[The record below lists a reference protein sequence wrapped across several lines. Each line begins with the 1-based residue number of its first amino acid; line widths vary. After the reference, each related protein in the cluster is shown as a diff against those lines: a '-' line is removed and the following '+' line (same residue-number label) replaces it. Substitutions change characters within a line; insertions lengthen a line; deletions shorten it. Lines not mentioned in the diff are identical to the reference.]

1 MSNLEIDS
9 TDVYRVSG
17 SLSLHRLMMLSSLDC
32 PELKEA
38 PFAPATPAAIV
49 QSEDDDLFSIIR
61 KQDVV
66 LHHPFESFQPVVD
79 FLQKAAVDPN
89 VLAIKTVLYRVG
101 RNSPVVEALL
111 EAVEYG
117 KQVAVLVE
125 LKARFDEESNIE
137 WARALEKVGAHVVYG
152 LVGLKCHCKVAM
164 VVRRED
170 DGRTMRRYLHF
181 SSGNYNSFTAHLYT
195 DIGMFTTDETLAD
208 DVTDLFNV
216 LTGYSRKSDYKELL
230 VSPVNLRVR
239 FEAMIDREIAHH
251 QKDKNGH
258 LIFKMNALTDPP
270 IVRALYRASQAG
282 VKVEL
287 LVRGNCVLRP
297 GLPGV
302 SENIT
307 VTSIVGRFLEHSRLY
322 YFHNGGDDEIYSG
335 SADLAPRNLNHRVEV
350 LYPVK
355 NRKIVQRLKNEV
367 LATYQGDNAKA
378 RRMHS
383 DGTYTRVEIQ
393 ETAKRMS
400 AQESLLRKSRDQSGS
415 S

>member
-1 MSNLEIDS
+1 
-9 TDVYRVSG
+9 
-17 SLSLHRLMMLSSLDC
+17 
-32 PELKEA
+32 
-38 PFAPATPAAIV
+38 
-49 QSEDDDLFSIIR
+49 
-61 KQDVV
+61 

-79 FLQKAAVDPN
+79 FLRKAAVDPN

-101 RNSPVVEALL
+101 SNSPVVEALL

-181 SSGNYNSFTAHLYT
+181 SSGNYNAFTAHLYT
-195 DIGMFTTDETLAD
+195 DIGLFTADETLAD

-230 VSPVNLRVR
+230 VSPVNLRAR
-239 FEAMIDREIAHH
+239 FEAMIDREIEHKKAGRG
-251 QKDKNGH
+251 GH

-270 IVRALYRASQAG
+270 MVRALYRASQAG
-282 VKVEL
+282 VKCEL
-287 LVRGNCVLRP
+287 LVRGNCALRP
-297 GLPGV
+297 GVEGV
-302 SENIT
+302 SDNIT

-322 YFHNGGDDEIYSG
+322 YFHNGGNEEIYSG
-335 SADLAPRNLNHRVEV
+335 SADLAPRNLYHRVEV

-355 NRKIVQRLKNEV
+355 NPKIVQRLKNEV
-367 LATYQGDNAKA
+367 LAIYQADNAKA
-378 RRMHS
+378 RRMNS
-383 DGTYTRVEIQ
+383 DGTYTRVPVPNGSN
-393 ETAKRMS
+393 RLS
-400 AQESLLRKSRDQSGS
+400 AQEALLKKSREQIHQQQQSDEPS
-415 S
+415 TWARR